1 MASASFNSSTY
12 FFRNGMFRIL
22 VGCSLLAS
30 AMPLRAEVKV
40 LFKEP
45 PHSYLEREPR
55 DRLAMLMKKVD
66 KQDPQV
72 EIDTSSDRAFLISFL
87 KALDVPISSQILV
100 FSATSLQS
108 EIINP
113 RNARALY
120 FNEDTYVGWVPG
132 GRLEVI
138 GIDPEYGPMF
148 YVFDRLRP
156 GSIPRVDK
164 SQKCF
169 NCHAGTA
176 TNHIPGL
183 IAESVLVSPAGSSL
197 ETFRRDVQGHQI
209 PLEDRF
215 GGWHL
220 TGEHHLR
227 NTHANLYGR
236 PQGGS
241 NQLVKVM
248 PGDNWDINLHLL
260 PTSDILPNL
269 IHEHQLGFENRVFQA
284 GYAVRQLLSDGKGR
298 LTKDGEAEVDRMAK
312 ELARYILFADE
323 AKLPAEGVVGDP
335 GFVRD
340 FARNRLPLANGAA
353 LKDLDLRTHIF
364 KYRCSYML
372 YTESWQALPTL
383 LKDRVYYR
391 MAEGLRDTDTPADLS
406 HLPVAE
412 RRAIRAILKGTLEGL
427 PSWWR

>member
-1 MASASFNSSTY
+1 MAVSFMPVASLPFFIPWFRRAALCVLLITSA
-12 FFRNGMFRIL
+12 
-22 VGCSLLAS
+22 A
-30 AMPLRAEVKV
+30 AQAEVKV
-40 LFKEP
+40 LFKEA

-55 DRLAMLMKKVD
+55 DRFATLMKKVEKGD
-66 KQDPQV
+66 AAV

-87 KALDVPISSQILV
+87 KALDVPISSQLLV

-120 FNEDTYVGWVPG
+120 FNEDTYIGWVPG

-138 GIDPEYGPMF
+138 GMDPEYGAMF

-156 GSIPRVDK
+156 GSVPRVER
-164 SQKCF
+164 STKCF

-176 TNHIPGL
+176 TKHVPGL

-209 PLEDRF
+209 PLEERF

-227 NTHANLYGR
+227 NTHANLYAR

-241 NQLVKVM
+241 NQIIKVM
-248 PGDNWDINLHLL
+248 PGDNWDIGLHLL
-260 PTSDILPNL
+260 PTSDILPHL

-284 GYAVRQLLSDGKGR
+284 GYVVRHLLNEGKGR
-298 LTKDGEAEVDRMAK
+298 MTKEGEAEMETLAQD
-312 ELARYILFADE
+312 LARYILFADE
-323 AKLPAEGVVGDP
+323 AKLPSEGIVGDAE
-335 GFVRD
+335 FVRD
-340 FARNRLPLANGAA
+340 FARNRVALPNGAS
-353 LKDLDLRTHIF
+353 LKDLDLRTHLF

-372 YTESWQALPTL
+372 YTESWQALPQV

-391 MAEGLRDTDTPADLS
+391 MAQGLRDTDTPADLS

-412 RRAIRAILKGTLEGL
+412 RRAIRAILKDTLEGL